1 MRSKRWPKMNDPE
14 PLLLDGVYFNY
25 AEMTNNFFTFYF
37 KKETKI
43 KYRLAHLNFFE
54 FVTLLFFIY
63 YCNK

>member
-37 KKETKI
+37 KKKL
-43 KYRLAHLNFFE
+43 K
-54 FVTLLFFIY
+54 
-63 YCNK
+63 